1 MSAGAGLPEDRL
13 EPSPEHSTWGRNA
26 MRVYLG
32 VAAIAFALM
41 VSEMVR
47 GESGFGTFLISIVT
61 APWSGLLMM
70 PARALA
76 GRLSPGTMRGIGVAL
91 VVLSALLNAAVIR
104 GIAARAQ
111 RDVGRRGE

>member
-1 MSAGAGLPEDRL
+1 
-13 EPSPEHSTWGRNA
+13 

-32 VAAIAFALM
+32 ITAIAFALM
-41 VSEMVR
+41 VSELIR

-76 GRLSPGTMRGIGVAL
+76 GHVSPGIMRGIGIAL
-91 VVLSALLNAAVIR
+91 VILSALLNAAVIR

-111 RDVGRRGE
+111 RDVQRPRA